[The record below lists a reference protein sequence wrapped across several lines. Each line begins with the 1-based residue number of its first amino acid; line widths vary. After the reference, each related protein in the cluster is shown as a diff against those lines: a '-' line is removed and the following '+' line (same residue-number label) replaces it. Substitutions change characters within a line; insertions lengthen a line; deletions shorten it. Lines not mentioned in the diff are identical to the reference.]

1 MPNNKI
7 YLGNLSKGVTDT
19 LLKERFAEYGEITEV
34 HLPLDGKS
42 KEPKGYAFITFA
54 QEISVESAL
63 QQDGKPFLDQEI
75 SVQIATEK
83 RRKK

>member
-7 YLGNLSKGVTDT
+7 YLGNLSKTVTDS
-19 LLKERFAEYGEITEV
+19 LLKAHFAEYGEITEV

-42 KEPKGYAFITFA
+42 KETKGYAFITFA
-54 QEISVESAL
+54 LESAAENAL
-63 QQDGKPFLDQEI
+63 EQDGKEFLDQEI

>member
-7 YLGNLSKGVTDT
+7 YLGNLSKTVTDS
-19 LLKERFAEYGEITEV
+19 LLKAHFAEYGEITEV

-42 KEPKGYAFITFA
+42 KETKGYAFITFA
-54 QEISVESAL
+54 LESSAENAL
-63 QQDGKPFLDQEI
+63 EQDGQSFLDQEI